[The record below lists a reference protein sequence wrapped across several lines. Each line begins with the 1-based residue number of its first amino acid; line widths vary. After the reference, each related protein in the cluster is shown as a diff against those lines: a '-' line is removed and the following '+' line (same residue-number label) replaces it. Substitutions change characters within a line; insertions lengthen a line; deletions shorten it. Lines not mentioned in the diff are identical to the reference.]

1 MEFPPSTIDEL
12 LSGMLDGA
20 LSEREARELTRAMLA
35 DPTLQNRLDE
45 LSHSRTALLKG
56 RSRGRLGSGF
66 SGKVTEL
73 ARSRAR
79 GMGKDAPEWLRSK
92 PNEPVRSS
100 ELARSE
106 SARSESAR
114 SDAARREVA
123 RKVGLR
129 PWLYACAL
137 ATAAVFV
144 FVFASVPK
152 TELDGRNAV
161 NSDDKLRIPE
171 SDKPE
176 QDLIPLKDLIADKT
190 PPSLESDMGESLALL
205 DMPLGSAPKVETTPV
220 PERSPTNP
228 AVLDE
233 RGLADSIEAT
243 NPPNQ
248 NPGQIDPLNLSKDSV
263 LTLVLDIT
271 VDKVALENR
280 ALESIFEKYG
290 IVCADDLVINAD
302 QLKALE
308 DSKLVDS
315 TNVAKSELVDSING
329 ATSEKIGVMFLGATG
344 ENISRAVIDISDRF
358 KDFPEFSL
366 DMSFDKSA
374 GLLVKQLSGIKIDD
388 EASGVVQ
395 RLLPPSSKD
404 SARSFL
410 TSPRKAGKNRLG
422 KFPSPSKLSEPL
434 EKSFLLLIIRS
445 AK

>member
-1 MEFPPSTIDEL
+1 MELPPSAIDEL

-20 LSEREARELTRAMLA
+20 LSEGEARELSRAMLA

-73 ARSRAR
+73 ARARAKE
-79 GMGKDAPEWLRSK
+79 MGKDAPEWLRSK

-100 ELARSE
+100 Q
-106 SARSESAR
+106 SARPDVAR
-114 SDAARREVA
+114 PEVA
-123 RKVGLR
+123 SKAERKFELR

-152 TELDGRNAV
+152 TEPDGGMAV
-161 NSDDKLRIPE
+161 NPNGFLG

-176 QDLIPLKDLIADKT
+176 QDLIPKEELFADST
-190 PPSLESDMGESLALL
+190 PPSIAFGADKYR
-205 DMPLGSAPKVETTPV
+205 DTQRYMPKDSAPKVETKTIADFL
-220 PERSPTNP
+220 PTKP
-228 AVLDE
+228 KFLDGQD
-233 RGLADSIEAT
+233 RADPK
-243 NPPNQ
+243 PPNQ
-248 NPGQIDPLNLSKDSV
+248 NPGQVDPSSPLNEFFF
-263 LTLVLDIT
+263 TMVLDIT

-290 IVCADDLVINAD
+290 IVYADDLVINAE

-315 TNVAKSELVDSING
+315 TNG
-329 ATSEKIGVMFLGATG
+329 ATSEKIGVMFLGSTTEKIG
-344 ENISRAVIDISDRF
+344 RAVTDIIDQY

-366 DMSFDKSA
+366 SMSSDKSA

-388 EASGVVQ
+388 EASGVAQ
-395 RLLPPSSKD
+395 RLLPPNAKD
-404 SARSFL
+404 SARSFS
-410 TSPRKAGKNRLG
+410 TSLRKAGTKRLDE
-422 KFPSPSKLSEPL
+422 FPLPSNSSHSL
-434 EKSFLLLIIRS
+434 EKSYLLLLIRS